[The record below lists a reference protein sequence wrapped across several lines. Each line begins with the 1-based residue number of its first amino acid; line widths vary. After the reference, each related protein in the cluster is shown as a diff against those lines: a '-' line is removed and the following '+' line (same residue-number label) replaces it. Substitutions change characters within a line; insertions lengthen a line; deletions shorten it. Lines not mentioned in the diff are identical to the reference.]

1 MAVLYLNGMVVL
13 VGMVASNG
21 CAVWLY
27 WLEWWHLMAVLY
39 GCIGWNG
46 GI

>member
-21 CAVWLY
+21 CAVFKW
-27 WLEWWHLMAVLY
+27 Y